1 MNNLDG
7 KDLSKI
13 SSEDLELNEKDK
25 EYGPIVIRK
34 LVTTLVK
41 YGLLNINDMD
51 RNEILGETLN
61 LIEDMDFKFV
71 LDYKDTILDNARKF
85 RMNNEIQLSYLL
97 YATWFE
103 HWINEMIS
111 ILAGRKDLNDKEI
124 YEIIRNISIRGKY
137 TWLLKLFEFEEID
150 EKHLKL
156 IFKLIELRNA
166 FVHYKWNEKNDD
178 LKDKEAIVMENIEET
193 VEYLIDIESKYIYNN
208 SKEKLD
214 YI

>member
-1 MNNLDG
+1 MKNLNR
-7 KDLSKI
+7 KDLSEI
-13 SSEDLELNEKDK
+13 SREDLELNEKDR
-25 EYGPIVIRK
+25 EYGPIIIRK
-34 LVTTLVK
+34 VVTTLVK

-51 RNEILGETLN
+51 RSDVLGETLK

-71 LDYKDTILDNARKF
+71 LDYKDNILEHARKF
-85 RMNNEIQLSYLL
+85 CMNNEIELSYLL

-103 HWINEMIS
+103 HWINEIIS

-150 EKHLKL
+150 EEHLKL
-156 IFKLIELRNA
+156 IFKLIELRNG

-193 VEYLIDIESKYIYNN
+193 VEYLMDIENKYIYNN
-208 SKEKLD
+208 SKEKLAD
-214 YI
+214 I